1 VSPVVLAAVDDS
13 ATAPA
18 VVAVATALAQVV
30 GATAEAIHVAE
41 VGHDAATP
49 PSDPPVRVV
58 IGDVVTE
65 LVRAADDP
73 AVSALVVG
81 ARRHPRSPDGHPV
94 GHVALAL
101 LPRLRTPLVVV
112 PPDVAAPE
120 RLHRMLVPLDGTMA
134 TARRA
139 RAAIDLATAGGLEV
153 TVIHVCDPDRLPM
166 FGDQPQ
172 HETHAFAHAFLA
184 RYAPGAPVHLELR
197 VGPPATE
204 VLAAA
209 EALDADL
216 LALAWAQILDPGRA
230 RVVRHLLAHS
240 PVPLLLLP
248 LEAPTTAS
256 P

>member
-1 VSPVVLAAVDDS
+1 MSPVVLAALDDS
-13 ATAPA
+13 ATASA
-18 VVAVATALAQVV
+18 VVAVARAFAGIV
-30 GATAEAIHVAE
+30 GARVDGIHVVE
-41 VGHDAATP
+41 RGLTATP
-49 PSDPPVRVV
+49 PPATPVRVV
-58 IGDVVTE
+58 TGDVVTE

-73 AVSALVVG
+73 AVVALVVG
-81 ARRHPRSPDGHPV
+81 ARDRRRPGDDRPV

-101 LPRLRTPLVVV
+101 LARVRVPLVVV
-112 PPDVAAPE
+112 PPDVHAPD

-134 TARRA
+134 TAQRA
-139 RAAIDLATAGGLEV
+139 RAAIDLATTAGLEV
-153 TVIHVCDPDRLPM
+153 TVIHVCEPDRMPM
-166 FGDQPQ
+166 FADQPQ

-197 VGPPATE
+197 IGPPADE

-230 RVVRHLLAHS
+230 RVVRRLLAHS

-248 LEAPTTAS
+248 LAAPVR
-256 P
+256 